1 LHCSTN
7 NKVMKRI
14 WVLALSFAIASL
26 QLDANV
32 QTSKHVVK
40 KGETLY
46 SISKKYGLKL
56 NDVLKAN
63 RGLSNSNIRIGQM
76 LLIPN
81 QEVAL
86 HNVSPLPRNYTPV
99 YVPSTPDTPYRDED
113 MRERSGIPAITKN
126 ETVTES
132 KSSAPAEKPIA
143 NVAAEYPSL
152 FNQYATLGM
161 KMKKNKGAANY
172 LADVTSGNQNL
183 AFYNEAEANTI
194 VRVTNLMNHKTIFVK
209 VIGKVPA
216 MDAGNEISIK
226 LSNKAAQELG
236 AIDDKFLVEV
246 ASYFN
251 D

>member
-1 LHCSTN
+1 
-7 NKVMKRI
+7 MKRI

-32 QTSKHVVK
+32 LTNKHIVK

-81 QEVAL
+81 QQTTL
-86 HNVSPLPRNYTPV
+86 HSSSSVPRNYKPV

-113 MRERSGIPAITKN
+113 MRERSTIPSLIKS
-126 ETVTES
+126 ETVTDN
-132 KSSAPAEKPIA
+132 KSNEQIEKPLA
-143 NVAAEYPSL
+143 NVADEYPSL
-152 FNQYATLGM
+152 FNRYATLGM

-183 AFYNEAEANTI
+183 AFYNGAEANSI

-216 MDAGNEISIK
+216 MDANNEISIK
-226 LSNKAAQELG
+226 LSNKSAQELD
-236 AIDDKFLVEV
+236 ATDDKFLVEV
-246 ASYFN
+246 ASYFK